1 MTEEQ
6 NDAQSDKAFEFHGT
20 WQEYAPIAFTNLLLT
35 LVTLGIYRFWAT
47 ARTRRYL
54 WSRTRF
60 IDDRFEWAGT
70 GMELF
75 KGAVMVFFV
84 IGLPLI
90 AFNFLIQRLVLNGN
104 AAAAGV
110 LGVAFF
116 ILVYWLVGVARFRA
130 LRYRL
135 ARTYWR
141 GIRGGSENPGMAYG
155 VSYMWKNFVGT
166 FALGLLIPWS
176 MVSLWNERWKAMSFG
191 PYKFDAGGRVE
202 GLMGRFLLCYAAPFL
217 ALIGLFVVLLP
228 ILMATNFGGDAEEAG
243 AGFGLGLAGVF
254 LAYFI
259 FGLIVLAY
267 YAKFFRQMVEATS
280 LHTLN
285 FGFTASTKD
294 WLKLF
299 LGDAALILFTLGI
312 GVIFLT
318 YRHWAFGVRHLHAFG
333 YVEVD
338 HLTQSTTPE
347 LREGEGLL
355 DAFDMGAI

>member
-1 MTEEQ
+1 MTDQ
-6 NDAQSDKAFEFHGT
+6 DADKAFEFHGT

-35 LVTLGIYRFWAT
+35 IVTLGIYRFWAT

-75 KGAVMVFFV
+75 KGAVMVFLL

-90 AFNFLIQRLVLNGN
+90 GFNFLIQRLVLNGD
-104 AAAAGV
+104 ALTAGV
-110 LGVAFF
+110 LGLAFF
-116 ILVYWLVGVARFRA
+116 LLVYWLVGVARFRA

-141 GIRGGSENPGMAYG
+141 GIRGGSDDPGMGYG

-166 FALGLLIPWS
+166 IALGLLIPWS
-176 MVSLWNERWKAMSFG
+176 MVSLWNERWRAMSFG
-191 PYKFDAGGRVE
+191 PYKFEANGRVE

-217 ALIGLFVVLLP
+217 AIIAAVIVVVP
-228 ILMATNFGGDAEEAG
+228 IAMAAG
-243 AGFGLGLAGVF
+243 ANRGPGSAGAVLAGIGAVF
-254 LAYFI
+254 GFYFI
-259 FGLIVLAY
+259 FGLVVLAF
-267 YAKFFRQMVEATS
+267 YAKFFRQMVEATR
-280 LHTLN
+280 LHTLT

-299 LGDAALILFTLGI
+299 LGDAALVVLTLGI
-312 GVIFLT
+312 GSIFLS
-318 YRHWAFGVRHLHAFG
+318 YRHWSFGVRHLYGYG

-338 HLTQSTTPE
+338 HLTQSTTKE